1 MKKLKLSALL
11 ALGLFVTGAQAQEA
25 LPATGGNASGSSG
38 SVSYSVGQ
46 VFYYTLAGDNVTLLQ
61 GVQQPYEISVISGME
76 NAGGISLDCMVYP
89 NPTMDKLTMKVDS
102 FDPGNLSFQLFNPN
116 GKLLVNK
123 KLTGKETTISLGN
136 LMPGIYF
143 LKVLDKQKEIKTFKI
158 VKR

>member
-38 SVSYSVGQ
+38 SVSYSIGQ

-61 GVQQPYEISVISGME
+61 GVQQPYEISVVSGVE

-102 FDPGNLSFQLFNPN
+102 FDPGNLSFKLFNPN

-123 KLTGKETTISLGN
+123 KITGKETSISLGN

>member
-102 FDPGNLSFQLFNPN
+102 FDPGNLSFQLFTPN